1 MKNLILYMLLLIIV
15 SCSSK
20 KEVQNK
26 EVIYYGKTA
35 CLGKC
40 PVFDFYAFSDG
51 KVIYEGIKNVDK
63 KGKYTFKIPKNKL
76 EEIQKEIMRL
86 SSEGISKSVRDIPN
100 TIIKFS
106 GKRIVVQNLQKLKKL
121 DVLIQ
126 EVILSK

>member
-1 MKNLILYMLLLIIV
+1 MKNLILYILLLIIV

-20 KEVQNK
+20 KELQNK

-40 PVFDFYAFSDG
+40 PVFDFYVFSDG

-63 KGKYTFKIPKNKL
+63 KGKHNFKISKNKL
-76 EEIQKEIMRL
+76 EEIQNEVMKL
-86 SSEGISKSVRDIPN
+86 NSESNTKSVRDIPN

-106 GKRIVVQNLQKLKKL
+106 GKRIVVQNLQKIKKL
-121 DVLIQ
+121 DILIQ
-126 EVILSK
+126 EIILSK